1 MGYASKEDIDE
12 LYGTDLLV
20 RVADYNKDGT
30 PDPEVIAK
38 GLQAADEICDAYL
51 SAQYTI
57 PVVPTPGV
65 VKNCAIDIAV
75 YKMALGRTGRTDE
88 MRLRYEDALALLEKI
103 STGKVGLGLVPVTA
117 PQIDPTTGQ
126 PVIDPTT
133 GKPVLVTTDPNVKR
147 NGGSF
152 DCGRA

>member
-1 MGYASKEDIDE
+1 MGYATKEDIDE

-20 RVADYNKDGT
+20 KIADYDRDGT
-30 PDPEVIAK
+30 PDPLVVDK

-75 YKMALGRTGRTDE
+75 YKIALGRGGRTDE
-88 MRLRYEDALALLEKI
+88 MRVRYEDALALLEKI
-103 STGKVGLGLVPVTA
+103 STGKVGLGLP
-117 PQIDPTTGQ
+117 PTTGTDENG
-126 PVIDPTT
+126 DP
-133 GKPVLVTTDPNVKR
+133 VTTNPNVKR
-147 NGGSF
+147 SGGSF

>member
-1 MGYASKEDIDE
+1 MGYATKEDIDE

-20 RVADYNKDGT
+20 KIADYDRDGT
-30 PDPEVIAK
+30 PDPLVVDK

-75 YKMALGRTGRTDE
+75 YKIALGRGGRTDE
-88 MRLRYEDALALLEKI
+88 MRVRYEDALALLEKI
-103 STGKVGLGLVPVTA
+103 STGKVGLGLP
-117 PQIDPTTGQ
+117 PTTGTDENG
-126 PVIDPTT
+126 DP
-133 GKPVLVTTDPNVKR
+133 VTTNPNVR
-147 NGGSF
+147 RSGGSF
-152 DCGRA
+152 DCARA

>member
-1 MGYASKEDIDE
+1 MGYATKEDIDE

-20 RVADYNKDGT
+20 RVADYDRDGT
-30 PDPEVIAK
+30 PDPAVVAK
-38 GLQAADEICDAYL
+38 GLEGADEICDAYL

-65 VKNCAIDIAV
+65 VRNCAIDIAV

-88 MRLRYEDALALLEKI
+88 MRVRYEDALAILEKI
-103 STGKVGLGLVPVTA
+103 STGKIGLGLPPETGTDENGDPVT
-117 PQIDPTTGQ
+117 TN
-126 PVIDPTT
+126 
-133 GKPVLVTTDPNVKR
+133 PNVR
-147 NGGSF
+147 RSGGSF

>member
-20 RVADYNKDGT
+20 RVADYNRDGA

-51 SAQYTI
+51 SAAYTI

-75 YKMALGRTGRTDE
+75 YKMALGRTSRTDE
-88 MRLRYEDALALLEKI
+88 MRVRYEDALALLDKI
-103 STGKVGLGLVPVTA
+103 STGKVGLGLP
-117 PQIDPTTGQ
+117 PE
-126 PVIDPTT
+126 
-133 GKPVLVTTDPNVKR
+133 TTDNGDGTSTTTNPNIR
-147 NGGSF
+147 RSGGSF

>member
-1 MGYASKEDIDE
+1 MGYATKEDIDE

-20 RVADYNKDGT
+20 RIADYNKDRE

-38 GLQAADEICDAYL
+38 ALQAADEICDAYL

-57 PVVPTPGV
+57 PVTPTPGV

-75 YKMALGRTGRTDE
+75 YKIALGQGARTNE
-88 MRLRYEDALALLEKI
+88 MRVRYEDALALLDKI
-103 STGKVGLGLVPVTA
+103 SAGKVGLGLP
-117 PQIDPTTGQ
+117 PETTENG
-126 PVIDPTT
+126 DGTSTT
-133 GKPVLVTTDPNVKR
+133 TNPNAR
-147 NGGSF
+147 RSGGSF

>member
-1 MGYASKEDIDE
+1 MGYATKQDIDE

-20 RVADYNKDGT
+20 RVADYDRDGT
-30 PDPEVIAK
+30 PDPDVVAK

-51 SAQYTI
+51 SAQYQLPLATI
-57 PVVPTPGV
+57 PGI

-88 MRLRYEDALALLEKI
+88 MRVRYEDALSILEKI
-103 STGKVGLGLVPVTA
+103 STGKIGLGLPAVTSQ
-117 PQIDPTTGQ
+117 PIDPKTGLPQ
-126 PVIDPTT
+126 VDAN
-133 GKPVLVTTDPNVKR
+133 GNPVLVTTDPNTKR
-147 NGGSF
+147 SGGSF

>member
-1 MGYASKEDIDE
+1 MGYATKEDIDE

-20 RVADYNKDGT
+20 KIADYDRDGT
-30 PDPEVIAK
+30 PDPAVVDK
-38 GLQAADEICDAYL
+38 GLLAADEICDAYL

-75 YKMALGRTGRTDE
+75 YKIALGRGSRTDE

-103 STGKVGLGLVPVTA
+103 STGKVGLGLP
-117 PQIDPTTGQ
+117 PE
-126 PVIDPTT
+126 
-133 GKPVLVTTDPNVKR
+133 TTDNGDGTTTTTNPNVR
-147 NGGSF
+147 RSGGSF

>member
-1 MGYASKEDIDE
+1 MGYATKDDIDQ

-20 RVADYNKDGT
+20 RVADYNRDGT
-30 PDPEVIAK
+30 PDPDVIAK

-51 SAQYTI
+51 SAQYAV
-57 PVVPTPGV
+57 PVTPVPGI

-88 MRLRYEDALALLEKI
+88 MRVRYEDALSILEKI
-103 STGKVGLGLVPVTA
+103 STGKVGLGLPNVT
-117 PQIDPTTGQ
+117 TQ
-126 PVIDPTT
+126 PIDPTT
-133 GKPVLVTTDPNVKR
+133 GKPQVDANGNPVLVTTDPNVKR
-147 NGGSF
+147 SGGSF

>member
-1 MGYASKEDIDE
+1 MGYATKEDIDE

-20 RVADYNKDGT
+20 RVADYDRDGT
-30 PDPEVIAK
+30 PDPAVVAK
-38 GLQAADEICDAYL
+38 GLEGADEICDAYL

-65 VKNCAIDIAV
+65 VRNCAIDIAI

-88 MRLRYEDALALLEKI
+88 MRVRYEDALALLEKI
-103 STGKVGLGLVPVTA
+103 STGKVGLGLP
-117 PQIDPTTGQ
+117 PTTVDNG
-126 PVIDPTT
+126 DGTT
-133 GKPVLVTTDPNVKR
+133 TTTDPNVKR
-147 NGGSF
+147 SGGSF